1 MDSRRDR
8 LAAQKAQVALVF
20 QKMLGKEEARA
31 YLVENNFAEAT
42 IDRILNGDATR
53 KRATPA
59 GNGGSVTLRGK
70 APVPPSVLAPIGQR
84 WRNRQRRPA
93 DQCD

>member
-20 QKMLGKEEARA
+20 QTMLGKEEARA
-31 YLVENNFAEAT
+31 YLIENNFTEAN
-42 IDRILNGDATR
+42 IDRILNGGPTR
-53 KRATPA
+53 RRAPPA
-59 GNGGSVTLRGK
+59 ANGGSVTLRGK
-70 APVPPSVLAPIGQR
+70 APVPASVLAPIEQQ
-84 WRNRQRRPA
+84 WRTSGRGAA

>member
-20 QKMLGKEEARA
+20 QKMLGKDEARA
-31 YLVENNFAEAT
+31 YLIENNFAEAN

-53 KRATPA
+53 KRAAPV

-70 APVPPSVLAPIGQR
+70 APAPAGVLAPLEQQ
-84 WRNRQRRPA
+84 WRDSQRRA
-93 DQCD
+93 AK